1 MNKLDKIIFD
11 AKVSERKILEIPIET
26 ITATPYNPK
35 DRTKD
40 SAKLRKLVETVK
52 KYGVIQP
59 IVITSDRDL
68 VDGNRRLAAAKLAGF
83 TTIDCI
89 ILPPHVDKDEVF
101 GELNTS
107 SEKIG
112 GKGWVAA
119 YRYGLRKLPGDELAK
134 CQELHRML
142 GNYGLD
148 KLIAHN
154 IGTNILPFCKLIKA
168 QGVPMR
174 LEDMILV
181 VVERRLV
188 NKLNAIVRG
197 DWQQLEKVRQLR
209 AVLEPA

>member
-1 MNKLDKIIFD
+1 MTKFDKIIFD

-26 ITATPYNPK
+26 IVATPYNPK

-40 SAKLRKLVETVK
+40 SAKLRKLVETIK

-59 IVITSDRDL
+59 IVITADRDL
-68 VDGNRRLAAAKLAGF
+68 VDGNRRLAAAKLAGL

-119 YRYGLRKLPGDELAK
+119 YRYGLRKLPGEELAK
-134 CQELHRML
+134 CQELDRML

-148 KLIAHN
+148 KLIANN
-154 IGTNILPFCKLIKA
+154 IGTNILSFCKSIKA
-168 QGVPMR
+168 EGVPMR
-174 LEDMILV
+174 LEDLILTV
-181 VVERRLV
+181 VDRKLV
-188 NKLNAIVRG
+188 NKLNAIKRG
-197 DWQQLEKVRQLR
+197 DAEQIDKVRQLR
-209 AVLEPA
+209 AVLEAA